1 MELSMEVLKSFA
13 ALTKDDPPKQE
24 ITLWGTAMV
33 EAGETAQE
41 GEEQQN
47 LVTYVLLDGATDPT
61 PVNQVAAVGNGDRV
75 MVQIKNHKA
84 TIVGNASHPP
94 DESKD
99 IAEQAL
105 ELAGEKKILKIEVE
119 HCLATNRAIP
129 EGQTFDDIKVGDWTV
144 EVPEYISGRYYW
156 ARRATYWS
164 DETITYSDPYFDMLS
179 QTAVEAAELAGTASG
194 AADDAYEIADNAL
207 GKIKTMENHF
217 WYNSGGAHIAE
228 NAGDLSTGA
237 SQTLSSHGTVMM
249 YNGKLVMSLT
259 GNSVSK
265 AALNFYNGTNASA
278 NGNDLM
284 ATFNKS
290 GVGLFVYNSDIDKTV
305 RSMFLT
311 RNGLTFYTPDE
322 DQLPQAIFGPSG
334 VNLYAL
340 GKLAMALETGSIT
353 FYDKD
358 GLTALTQFGSDGAQ
372 IGKNAASHM
381 NVSEK
386 EISATADDGTKYF
399 SLLNI
404 AGGVVEARYQG
415 SSQSQ
420 AFYAYG
426 LKRRADIKSVTVG
439 GEEATY
445 TTTWSSLYKAFYIT
459 ISSPTVSGKTV
470 AIRYSI
476 DADVNG
482 KSFTFGTRS
491 DGSGFAGG
499 YSASFGEGH
508 IVTGEDSFA
517 SGIGNMTPWEYS
529 AAFGKYNSYYSGLYY
544 GAPLFCV
551 GNGTSDT
558 NRSNALSLDT
568 DGNLEIA
575 GELYARKA
583 FMRMVTSSSGSTVS
597 SSSNTPIQSG
607 LTLTAKG
614 EGFYAGSFFIT
625 PGITGYYRVTVT
637 GYWTTVAETV
647 NLNAV
652 PPVVPKRVRWF
663 GLGVYNQNDSSV
675 QEVLLTGGRDAS
687 YETRSASDIVHIN
700 NGQYLVVI
708 ARDEAITGSA
718 TSTLGTTKITAELV
732 WPD

>member
-99 IAEQAL
+99 IAVQAL

-119 HCLATNRAIP
+119 HCLATARAIP

-179 QTAVEAAELAGTASG
+179 QTAVEAAELAETANG
-194 AADDAYEIADNAL
+194 AADDAQEIADNAL
-207 GKIKTMENHF
+207 GKIDSMEDHF

-265 AALNFYNGTNASA
+265 AALNFYNGTNAAA
-278 NGNDLM
+278 NANDLM

-311 RNGLTFYTPDE
+311 ANGLTFYTPDE
-322 DQLPQAIFGPSG
+322 DQLPQAIFGSSG

-381 NVSEK
+381 NVTEK

-399 SLLNI
+399 SLLNV
-404 AGGVVEARYQG
+404 AGSTVTAQYTGTSNSEP
-415 SSQSQ
+415 
-420 AFYAYG
+420 FYVYG
-426 LKRRADIKSVTVG
+426 LERTANIQSVTVD
-439 GEEATY
+439 GESATY
-445 TTTWSSLYKAFYIT
+445 TTGYTAAYEAYYVT
-459 ISSPTVSGKTV
+459 ISSPSVSGKTV
-470 AIRYSI
+470 LITYSI
-476 DADVNG
+476 STSKNG
-482 KSFTFGTRS
+482 KNFQFGTRA
-491 DGSGFAGG
+491 DGNTYAGG
-499 YSASFGEGH
+499 YSASFGEDH
-508 IVTGEDSFA
+508 MVTSQDGFVSGKGNRLHTDSGA
-517 SGIGNMTPWEYS
+517 V
-529 AAFGKYNSYYSGLYY
+529 FGKYNKTT
-544 GAPLFCV
+544 GAYHIGNDILLAV
-551 GNGTSDT
+551 GNGTSDSA
-558 NRSNALSLDT
+558 RSNALTVDS
-568 DGNLEIA
+568 DGNMELGGEITA
-575 GELYARKA
+575 KRSFASL
-583 FMRMVTSSSGSTVS
+583 VTSTSGTLISSASNMAVTSGMTVVTKGSHLLEGSFFAITSTSGYYRITISGYWRVVSNTGSVKWIGVGIYNSSTSTVS
-597 SSSNTPIQSG
+597 E
-607 LTLTAKG
+607 LMMA
-614 EGFYAGSFFIT
+614 
-625 PGITGYYRVTVT
+625 
-637 GYWTTVAETV
+637 
-647 NLNAV
+647 
-652 PPVVPKRVRWF
+652 
-663 GLGVYNQNDSSV
+663 
-675 QEVLLTGGRDAS
+675 GGRDTT
-687 YETRSASDIVHIN
+687 YETRSGEAIVHIDAN
-700 NGQYLVVI
+700 KMICII
-708 ARDEAITGSA
+708 ARDEGHDSGN
-718 TSTLGTTKITAELV
+718 STLGTTRATIELV